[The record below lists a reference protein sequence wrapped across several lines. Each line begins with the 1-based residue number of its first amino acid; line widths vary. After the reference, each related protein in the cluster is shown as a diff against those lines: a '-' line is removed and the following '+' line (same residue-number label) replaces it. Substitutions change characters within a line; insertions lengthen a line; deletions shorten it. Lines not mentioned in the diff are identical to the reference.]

1 MGIILPGW
9 ICTSAATSHLLGIWC
24 ADHRACSLDEC
35 WAVWDSFRIEPLSW
49 NSVLLI
55 TIEAFSSLWAMDLS
69 GSVNISE
76 LREEGEK
83 MGECFGGF
91 TFDVFNSHLLSFGPS
106 RWSLTGAS
114 ASPKYLQLWWGRP
127 VEKEQ
132 MPQPQPDAAANWA
145 RVLQSPA
152 RVKWCLAVLTTRRRK
167 SLGAAVTLQLHWQY
181 FCS

>member
-91 TFDVFNSHLLSFGPS
+91 AFDVFNSHLLSFGPS

-114 ASPKYLQLWWGRP
+114 ASPKTSP
-127 VEKEQ
+127 VLVRETCREGA
-132 MPQPQPDAAANWA
+132 DATTSTWCSCK
-145 RVLQSPA
+145 LSPSPA
-152 RVKWCLAVLTTRRRK
+152 VPSTGQVVSGCANH
-167 SLGAAVTLQLHWQY
+167 AA
-181 FCS
+181 